1 VDTAEEAVMSTPTSE
16 SDLRQAAVMQLR
28 KKRGFQAHV
37 LAYLMVNL
45 LFVTIWFVTTPHGFF
60 WPVFPMFGWGIG
72 LVFNA
77 WDVYAPAPSED
88 RIRREMNRMSHE

>member
-1 VDTAEEAVMSTPTSE
+1 
-16 SDLRQAAVMQLR
+16 
-28 KKRGFQAHV
+28 
-37 LAYLMVNL
+37 
-45 LFVTIWFVTTPHGFF
+45 
-60 WPVFPMFGWGIG
+60 MFGWGIG